1 MSAYLE
7 YRENFKYNATV
18 PNSKLKMQNSKV
30 RTRIAPSPTGF
41 PHIGTIY
48 QALFDFA
55 YAKKNHGSFI
65 VRIEDTDRE
74 RFVEGTE
81 QKIYEALDFF
91 GLSENESPRKEGE
104 FAPYRQSERL
114 EIYKTHAKELLKL
127 GGAYLCFCSKE
138 RLLELHKKLESEKKP
153 TIYDK
158 HCRNLSQEEVEKKL
172 DDEEPFV
179 VRLKIPETQFV
190 KVKDEIRGEI
200 NFETSLLEDAVLIK
214 SDGYPTY
221 HFASVVDDH
230 LMEISHVIRGNEW
243 ISSTPKHLYLYEA
256 FGWNPPVFAHLPVI
270 LGPDRQKLSKR
281 HGAKSALY
289 YRDEGYLK
297 EALLNFIALLGWR
310 PNGDKEIMS
319 LEEMISL
326 FKFSDINTASPIF
339 DMQKLDWM
347 NGVYI
352 RSLSIDKLKEY
363 LIPFYPKI
371 KDVDPDVLDKIILIS
386 QTRIK
391 TLKAFEEVA
400 GPFLFPITINLSKE
414 QKDIRKMLKDTLSS
428 LSTWTKDE
436 IGQVLKEVVK
446 EKNIRFPEIYESIIG
461 QTKGLPLADTFEAIG
476 KERALT

>member
-1 MSAYLE
+1 MDKKQI
-7 YRENFKYNATV
+7 RV
-18 PNSKLKMQNSKV
+18 
-30 RTRIAPSPTGF
+30 RIAPSPTGI
-41 PHIGTIY
+41 PHIGNTWT
-48 QALFDFA
+48 ALFNYLF
-55 YAKKNHGSFI
+55 AKKNKGKFFL
-65 VRIEDTDRE
+65 RIEDTDQKRV
-74 RFVEGTE
+74 VEGS
-81 QKIYEALDFF
+81 KEAIFEI
-91 GLSENESPRKEGE
+91 LSWLG
-104 FAPYRQSERL
+104 FAIDETFVQSERID
-114 EIYKTHAKELLKL
+114 IYKKHSQILKDKGVLYEKE
-127 GGAYLCFCSKE
+127 GAL
-138 RLLELHKKLESEKKP
+138 
-153 TIYDK
+153 
-158 HCRNLSQEEVEKKL
+158 
-172 DDEEPFV
+172 
-179 VRLKIPETQFV
+179 FV
-190 KVKDEIRGEI
+190 KMPTDRDYSWTDAIGDKEIRFPGSDQKD
-200 NFETSLLEDAVLIK
+200 FVAVK
-214 SDGYPTY
+214 ADGYPTY

-281 HGAKSALY
+281 HGAKSALD

-476 KERALT
+476 KERALTLLS